1 MVPDYNLCL
10 FSRKC
15 GNNVKETDQRRHIHM
30 TEENKQSNDS
40 IEQQRKKERG
50 EDIEPQRAQDKKE
63 KRPEDK
69 NPDDF
74 E

>member
-1 MVPDYNLCL
+1 
-10 FSRKC
+10 
-15 GNNVKETDQRRHIHM
+15 M

>member
-1 MVPDYNLCL
+1 
-10 FSRKC
+10 
-15 GNNVKETDQRRHIHM
+15 M

-40 IEQQRKKERG
+40 VEQERKKERG
-50 EDIEPQRAQDKKE
+50 EDIEPQRAPDKKGP
-63 KRPEDK
+63 RPEDK

>member
-1 MVPDYNLCL
+1 MSEKN
-10 FSRKC
+10 
-15 GNNVKETDQRRHIHM
+15 
-30 TEENKQSNDS
+30 TESNDS
-40 IEQQRKKERG
+40 VEQQKKKERG

-63 KRPEDK
+63 PRPADK